1 MITLMSFAE
10 MELTTF
16 VAGSIPIARAPIVA
30 EVPLLAA
37 APGSLDDLVA
47 LGCHLLP
54 DAPAAPPAATRRHGH
69 R

>member
-1 MITLMSFAE
+1 LQRLSERQQATLAP
-10 MELTTF
+10 LLA
-16 VAGSIPIARAPIVA
+16 VARAPIVA